1 MQDLVIGLA
10 KSVVK
15 AAISKAQSAIDE
27 LNLDEMVQGD
37 LMFLKNIF
45 KSIRSYLK
53 DIDEHDNHVM
63 VWNRTRQMREL
74 AYDLEDCID
83 EVFFFLDRP
92 ISWRHLPSRLRLY
105 RPAASMIKTFR
116 KRVENISIPSII
128 RSMPVLRQQQPVPP
142 TSVGYDKRRHR
153 ILGDLTQLITNK
165 DDADL
170 QVILVWG
177 ADGGIGTT
185 SIIRSCYSDP
195 EIIQSFICRA
205 WVNLTHPF
213 NPREFVRSL
222 MAHFYAN
229 SCQER
234 KGAIVGVDVLTSMD
248 ASADLLSEFV
258 QIVDK
263 NRYLVVL
270 EDLPTM
276 AEWDSIRTFLPNR
289 KNGSWI
295 VVSYQKYEVASLCV
309 GRPYIVLDL
318 KQLPGEHSICAF
330 LREVNPKHHQFY
342 LNSGNKITPLLLPLF
357 SFSLGLCYV
366 CKL

>member
-1 MQDLVIGLA
+1 MRELVIGLA
-10 KSVVK
+10 KSAVEV
-15 AAISKAQSAIDE
+15 AQNKAQSAVEE
-27 LNLDEMVQGD
+27 LILREDMKGD
-37 LMFLKNIF
+37 LLFIIKEFEVIHSFLEVT
-45 KSIRSYLK
+45 
-53 DIDEHDNHVM
+53 DEEHINNVLLSQ
-63 VWNRTRQMREL
+63 TREL
-74 AYDLEDCID
+74 AYGLEDCID
-83 EVFFFLDRP
+83 EIVFFLQDRNR
-92 ISWRHLPSRLRLY
+92 ITWFNVPSILRLY
-105 RPAASMIKTFR
+105 RIVAFMIKALR
-116 KRVENISIPSII
+116 ASVEDFNHRNSRYSFISNSG
-128 RSMPVLRQQQPVPP
+128 SKSKPVLAQQQPAPP
-142 TSVGYDKRRHR
+142 NSVGYDMRRHH

-170 QVILVWG
+170 QVISVWG
-177 ADGGIGTT
+177 ADRGIGTT
-185 SIIRSCYSDP
+185 SIIRRCYSDP

-234 KGAIVGVDVLTSMD
+234 KRAIVGVDVLTSMD

-270 EDLPTM
+270 EDLSTM

-295 VVSYQKYEVASLCV
+295 VVSSQKYEVASLCV
-309 GRPYIVLDL
+309 GHPYQVLDL
-318 KQLPGEHSICAF
+318 KQQLPGEPSICAF
-330 LREVNPKHHQFY
+330 LREVNPVNTTSYPNFWK
-342 LNSGNKITPLLLPLF
+342 
-357 SFSLGLCYV
+357 
-366 CKL
+366 